1 MTLRN
6 SSIRDLSSEQE
17 IWPELSLNEWKDTYS
32 YLHMISQ
39 IIGKIRLRQM
49 PHINHW
55 WQVTLYITAKGLT
68 TTPIPY
74 GNSAFEIQFDFIE
87 HQLVIYTI
95 DGATKSIPFHTSSVT
110 EMYNKIMT
118 SLKEINIEIQIWP
131 IPVEVEKP
139 LPFLQNRSL
148 LTYNSKYANNF
159 WRILVQT
166 ARVFQQFRS
175 NFIGKCSPIHFF
187 WGSFDLALTRFSG
200 RRAPE
205 HPPVPNNKH
214 SVVTEAYSHEVSS
227 CGFWPGGA
235 GPIQEPV
242 FYSYTYP
249 EPQEYK
255 SYPVQPSQA
264 YYNQD
269 MGEFILPYDSIRN
282 ATNSDKNLLAFLHST
297 YDAAAITGHWDRNNL
312 ER

>member
-1 MTLRN
+1 M
-6 SSIRDLSSEQE
+6 
-17 IWPELSLNEWKDTYS
+17 
-32 YLHMISQ
+32 
-39 IIGKIRLRQM
+39 
-49 PHINHW
+49 
-55 WQVTLYITAKGLT
+55 
-68 TTPIPY
+68 
-74 GNSAFEIQFDFIE
+74 
-87 HQLVIYTI
+87 YT
-95 DGATKSIPFHTSSVT
+95 
-110 EMYNKIMT
+110 KIMAN
-118 SLKEINIEIQIWP
+118 LQELNIEIRIWP
-131 IPVEVEKP
+131 IPVEVENP
-139 LPFLQNRSL
+139 LPFLQNISI
-148 LTYNSKYANNF
+148 LTYNSKYAHNF

-166 ARVFQQFRS
+166 SIVFQRFRS

-249 EPQEYK
+249 EPKEFK
-255 SYPVQPSQA
+255 TYPVQPSQA
-264 YYNQD
+264 YYNQE
-269 MGEFILPYDSIRN
+269 MGEFILPYNSVRN
-282 ATNSDKNLLAFLHST
+282 ATNSDQNLLAFLDST
-297 YDAAAITGHWDRNNL
+297 HDAAAITGHWDRNNL

>member
-1 MTLRN
+1 MN
-6 SSIRDLSSEQE
+6 SNFLSHGDLSSKEV
-17 IWPELSLNEWKDTYS
+17 IWPDLPLGAWKETYS
-32 YLHMISQ
+32 YLHMLTQ
-39 IIGKIRLRQM
+39 IVGKIRLRQM

-55 WQVTLYITAKGLT
+55 WQVTLYVTARGLT

-74 GNSAFEIQFDFIE
+74 GNRTFEIQLDFID
-87 HQLVIYTI
+87 HHLAINTS
-95 DGATKSIPFHTSSVT
+95 DGAVKSIPFSTCSVADIYSELMNCLQT
-110 EMYNKIMT
+110 LDIT
-118 SLKEINIEIQIWP
+118 IRIWP
-131 IPVEVEKP
+131 VPVEVEKP
-139 LPFLQNRSL
+139 VPFLQNQL
-148 LTYNSKYANNF
+148 PLTYNPKYANEF

-166 ARVFQQFRS
+166 TRVFQQFRS
-175 NFIGKCSPIHFF
+175 NFTGKCSPIHFF

-200 RRAPE
+200 RKAPE

-255 SYPVQPSQA
+255 SYPVQPSDA
-264 YYNQD
+264 FYNKE
-269 MGEFILPYDSIRN
+269 MGEFIVPYNFIRK
-282 ATNSDKNLLAFLHST
+282 ATDPDKNLLAFLHST